1 MYVPPHL
8 RNKSAKPESLTSKD
22 DGSNLN
28 NNKDDITVFK
38 SEINEISK
46 GISNMKV
53 DKDIQTNKGFRSNLR
68 NNAGYKNKSLNK
80 SPKIRDT
87 FVSPK
92 INPHPKSVDIDIN
105 NSSKNK
111 TNIRKKKCSGKK
123 SAELNKLDSLQK
135 KEPVT
140 PVTDSRIIL
149 NSSPANLTMPKNNI
163 NQETQKVIPSSVR
176 PNGTLRKERKVRP
189 GFQSIEAR
197 EIYVVPQRRADY
209 KSKSND
215 NTPPFQTKPSS
226 SSSEIHSSQSA
237 QSFLKD
243 YLPQS
248 GTIDWADDDFLAA

>member
-8 RNKSAKPESLTSKD
+8 RNKSAKPESLTFKDNGSKM
-22 DGSNLN
+22 N
-28 NNKDDITVFK
+28 NNKDDMHCHS
-38 SEINEISK
+38 SEINKISK
-46 GISNMKV
+46 GITNMKV
-53 DKDIQTNKGFRSNLR
+53 DSDIQTNKGSRSNFR
-68 NNAGYKNKSLNK
+68 NNAGYRNKNLNK
-80 SPKIRDT
+80 SPKVRDT
-87 FVSPK
+87 FASPK
-92 INPHPKSVDIDIN
+92 INTLPKSVDIDDN

-111 TNIRKKKCSGKK
+111 TNLKKKKCSGKK
-123 SAELNKLDSLQK
+123 PAELNKLDLIQK
-135 KEPVT
+135 KEPLT

-149 NSSPANLTMPKNNI
+149 KNSPASSSMPENKI

-189 GFQSIEAR
+189 GFQSKEAR

-209 KSKSND
+209 KSKSNG

-226 SSSEIHSSQSA
+226 SSSEIHSSRSA